1 MKGDL
6 VRPALAFWLFTS
18 SFLWAQQKP
27 SLEIFAGYSLENVS
41 PCGNSA
47 DVFPICSIEPRP
59 FPPAANYNGWNASL
73 TVFAYKSLGV
83 TADFGGH
90 YGTTNASAISAPVS
104 RYSFMFGPVVAMR
117 RQRVSPFVHA
127 LFGGVTN
134 ASLNFSSP
142 GFPDV
147 LTNRGYTKFAWAIG
161 GGVDAKLT
169 RRWAVRIAQ
178 FDFERISL
186 PSPVNGYRVSA
197 GIVFKP

>member
-6 VRPALAFWLFTS
+6 VKPALAFWLFAS
-18 SFLWAQQKP
+18 SFLLAQQEP

-41 PCGNSA
+41 PCGTSA
-47 DVFPICSIEPRP
+47 DVFPICKFEPQP
-59 FPPAANYNGWNASL
+59 FPSAANYNGWNASL

-90 YGTTNASAISAPVS
+90 YGTTNSLPSAPVS

-117 RQRVSPFVHA
+117 RQRVSPFAHA

-134 ASLNFSSP
+134 TSLDFSSP

-147 LTNRGYTKFAWAIG
+147 LTNPGYTKFAWAIG
-161 GGVDAKLT
+161 GGVDAKVA

-178 FDFERISL
+178 FDFERIRL
-186 PSPVNGYRVSA
+186 PSPVNGFRVSA
-197 GIVFKP
+197 GVVFKP